1 MLAQPVNVR
10 FPYPSLFTVTSPL
23 YDVVEEPAFKWLLGS
38 VPIYQRNAGAVPSP
52 LELFGND
59 QETELAPLESVVNV
73 NLTTWFLPEFIPT
86 ICCAPDVEPPLIVTF
101 EVDSG
106 HLRPELTAKSIHN
119 PVKPVSCLKNQRRAA
134 APPVMHPITVKKV
147 FILVPPAVITVSLL
161 VFSRFRSWFRL
172 SPLCNIHRRNRQGT
186 ADRR

>member
-1 MLAQPVNVR
+1 MLALPENVK

-23 YDVVEEPAFKWLLGS
+23 YAAVEPAFIWLLGS
-38 VPIYQRNAGAVPSP
+38 VPIYQRNAGAVPEP

-101 EVDSG
+101 EV
-106 HLRPELTAKSIHN
+106 
-119 PVKPVSCLKNQRRAA
+119 V
-134 APPVMHPITVKKV
+134 VM
-147 FILVPPAVITVSLL
+147 VPYRYT
-161 VFSRFRSWFRL
+161 
-172 SPLCNIHRRNRQGT
+172 
-186 ADRR
+186 